1 MNQPMAAASS
11 LNSIPLPEGTVLVP
25 GDYYGMKLP
34 EYVGDPVMLQPYS
47 LVQFDLPEGYVYIRA
62 LTEDTYEVVNHK
74 PEVAGD
80 MDRVNG
86 LIPMATER
94 DTGDARQLPRRTLGL
109 GDPATQPNVMVT
121 DSSGTQ
127 GVAGLMNPATSAAQA
142 PQTPADPA
150 ATAAPDASAGEDAV
164 LSGGDPLSEL
174 AGASDGKKGGK
185 NK

>member
-1 MNQPMAAASS
+1 MNQPMAAATS
-11 LNSIPLPEGTVLVP
+11 LNNIPLPAETVLVP

-34 EYVGDPVMLQPYS
+34 EYHGDPVMLQPYS

-62 LTEDTYEVVNHK
+62 LTENTYEVVNHA

-94 DTGDARQLPRRTLGL
+94 DVTDNKQLPRRTLGL
-109 GDPATQPNVMVT
+109 GDPATQPNIMVT
-121 DSSGTQ
+121 DSSGAQ
-127 GVAGLMNPATSAAQA
+127 GAAGLMNPATSAAQA

-150 ATAAPDASAGEDAV
+150 AAAAPPPPA
-164 LSGGDPLSEL
+164 GGDDVPSGNDPLEEL
-174 AGASDGKKGGK
+174 AGTSDSKKGGK
-185 NK
+185 K